1 MLPAAILFDLDDTLI
16 SPHLHRKTFWN
27 DAIRQVWDETNDGLE
42 TLPKNIDVLVQQIDK
57 AAQVFWSDPGRHK
70 TGRLNLRKAR
80 YEIFNNGIG
89 LDSQFDEDIR
99 WAIADKCG
107 QLMFEK
113 TTLYPDAISTLNK
126 LRHNK
131 VKLALVT
138 NGTSTAQRKKI
149 NKFDLKNHFDHIQIE
164 GEAGIGKPEL
174 EAYKKALTAL
184 EVNASETWMVGDN
197 LEWEVIAPQ
206 KLGIFSIWRDPQG
219 DGTLPKNTTAKPD
232 MIITKLSELVT
243 GY

>member
-1 MLPAAILFDLDDTLI
+1 M
-16 SPHLHRKTFWN
+16 
-27 DAIRQVWDETNDGLE
+27 
-42 TLPKNIDVLVQQIDK
+42 
-57 AAQVFWSDPGRHK
+57 
-70 TGRLNLRKAR
+70 RL
-80 YEIFNNGIG
+80 
-89 LDSQFDEDIR
+89 
-99 WAIADKCG
+99 
-107 QLMFEK
+107 
-113 TTLYPDAISTLNK
+113 
-126 LRHNK
+126 NK

-138 NGTSTAQRKKI
+138 NGTSNAQRKKI
-149 NKFDLKNHFDHIQIE
+149 KKFDLENHFDHIQIE

-174 EAYKKALTAL
+174 DAYKKALKAL